1 MTSSPSSPSE
11 LDRLAAEL
19 TDVID
24 GVAAVFGPSADPTV
38 NGELDCD
45 PTSPGKLLC
54 WQYGVRLEH
63 PGDPEGRLTELVP
76 TLEQRG
82 WQAHDR
88 STPRELIARFSREGA
103 DFTIHV
109 ARASHAVAII
119 GSTRPV
125 PA

>member
-1 MTSSPSSPSE
+1 MTGE

-24 GVAAVFGPSADPTV
+24 SVASAFGAPADRTV
-38 NGELDCD
+38 DGELDCD
-45 PTSPGKLLC
+45 PTRPGQLRC

-63 PGDPEGRLTELVP
+63 AGEPERRLAEVVRP

-82 WQAHDR
+82 WQARDR
-88 STPRELIARFSREGA
+88 STARELIARFSRDGA
-103 DFTIHV
+103 DFTVHV
-109 ARASHAVAII
+109 ARTSHAVAII

>member
-1 MTSSPSSPSE
+1 MTSPPSE
-11 LDRLAAEL
+11 LDRLAGEL

-24 GVAAVFGPSADPTV
+24 DVAAVFGPSADPTV

-45 PTSPGKLLC
+45 PTSPGNLFC

-63 PGDPEGRLTELVP
+63 PGEPERRLTEVVLP
-76 TLEQRG
+76 TLERQG
-82 WQAHDR
+82 WQVHDR
-88 STPRELIARFSREGA
+88 STPRELIARFSRDGA

>member
-1 MTSSPSSPSE
+1 MTSE
-11 LDRLAAEL
+11 LDRLAGEL

-24 GVAAVFGPSADPTV
+24 SVASVFGTSADRTV

-45 PTSPGKLLC
+45 PTRPGSLLC
-54 WQYGVRLEH
+54 WQYGVRLEKA
-63 PGDPEGRLTELVP
+63 GEPERRLAEVVLP

-103 DFTIHV
+103 DFTVHV

-125 PA
+125 PAAAAG

>member
-1 MTSSPSSPSE
+1 MTSSSSD
-11 LDRLAAEL
+11 LDRLAVEL
-19 TDVID
+19 TEVID
-24 GVAAVFGPSADPTV
+24 GVAAVFGDSPDPTV

-45 PTSPGKLLC
+45 PTRPGHLLC

-63 PGDPEGRLTELVP
+63 PGDPETRLTEVIP
-76 TLEQRG
+76 TLEQQG

-103 DFTIHV
+103 DFTVHV

>member
-1 MTSSPSSPSE
+1 MSVE
-11 LDRLAAEL
+11 LDRLAGEL
-19 TDVID
+19 TGVID
-24 GVAAVFGPSADPTV
+24 SVAAVFGSPADPTV
-38 NGELDCD
+38 DGELDCD
-45 PTSPGKLLC
+45 PTRPGNLLC

-63 PGDPEGRLTELVP
+63 TGEPERRLAEVVLP
-76 TLEQRG
+76 SLEERG

-88 STPRELIARFSREGA
+88 STARELIARFSREGA
-103 DFTIHV
+103 DFTVHV

>member
-1 MTSSPSSPSE
+1 MTSAD
-11 LDRLAAEL
+11 LHRLAAEL

-24 GVAAVFGPSADPTV
+24 SVAAVFGPSADPTV

-45 PTSPGKLLC
+45 PTRPGNLLC

-63 PGDPEGRLTELVP
+63 PGDPERRLAEVVVP
-76 TLEQRG
+76 TLAQRG

-88 STPRELIARFSREGA
+88 STPRELIARFSRDGA
-103 DFTIHV
+103 DFTVHV

>member
-1 MTSSPSSPSE
+1 MTASD
-11 LDRLAAEL
+11 LDRLAGEL

-24 GVAAVFGPSADPTV
+24 SVAAVFGPTADRTV
-38 NGELDCD
+38 DGELDCD
-45 PTSPGKLLC
+45 PTRPGQVRC
-54 WQYGVRLEH
+54 WQYGVRLDH
-63 PGDPEGRLTELVP
+63 PGEPERRLTEVVRP

-103 DFTIHV
+103 DFTVHIT
-109 ARASHAVAII
+109 RAGNAVAII

>member
-1 MTSSPSSPSE
+1 MSPE
-11 LDRLAAEL
+11 LDRLAVEL
-19 TDVID
+19 TAVID
-24 GVAAVFGPSADPTV
+24 SVAEAFGDAADRTV
-38 NGELDCD
+38 DGELDCD
-45 PTSPGKLLC
+45 PTRPGQLLC

-63 PGDPEGRLTELVP
+63 PGEPERRLAEVVLP
-76 TLEQRG
+76 TLAERG

-88 STPRELIARFSREGA
+88 STPRELIARFSRDGA
-103 DFTIHV
+103 DFTVHV